1 MAQSSMLPFLKK
13 LAKNN
18 DKDWFEDHRDEY
30 DAARQAFEQL
40 TESIIQETAT
50 FDESIAHYEPKKAML
65 RIHRDMRFTK
75 NKPPYHTAFRLGLN
89 PVGKQEIAASY
100 YLNFEPG
107 NIFMGG
113 GLVGAP
119 TEAVRKVREEIDH
132 NWKEF
137 QGILQNKDFKSLF
150 DDLQK
155 TEEFSLKRPP
165 QGYDEDNP
173 AADYLKLTD
182 FVARRW
188 LNDETLSQ
196 AELVGEIVKSF
207 KAAKP
212 FLDFVNRN
220 LK

>member
-1 MAQSSMLPFLKK
+1 MLPFLKK

-30 DAARQAFEQL
+30 DAARQAFEEL
-40 TESIIQETAT
+40 TESVIQETAK
-50 FDESIAHYEPKKAML
+50 FDESIADYEPKKAML

-75 NKPPYHTAFRLGLN
+75 NKPPYHTAFRLSLN

-100 YLNFEPG
+100 YLNLEPG

-119 TEAVRKVREEIDH
+119 TEAVRKVRQEIDH
-132 NWKEF
+132 NWTEF
-137 QGILQNKDFKSLF
+137 QDILQNRDFKSRF
-150 DDLQK
+150 DDLQR

-165 QGYDEDNP
+165 KGYDEDNP
-173 AADYLKLTD
+173 ATDYLKLTD
-182 FVARRW
+182 FVARHW
-188 LNDETLSQ
+188 LKDETLSQ
-196 AELVGEIVKSF
+196 SELVSEIVKSF
-207 KAAKP
+207 NAAKP
-212 FLDFVNRN
+212 FLDFINRN

>member
-18 DKDWFEDHRDEY
+18 DKGWFEDHRDEY
-30 DAARQAFEQL
+30 DAARQEFEQL
-40 TESIIQETAT
+40 TESVIQETAK

-75 NKPPYHTAFRLGLN
+75 NKPPYHTTFRLGLN
-89 PVGKQEIAASY
+89 PVGKQAIAASY
-100 YLNFEPG
+100 YLNYEPG

-137 QGILQNKDFKSLF
+137 QGILHKQDFKSLF
-150 DDLQK
+150 NDLQK

-165 QGYDEDNP
+165 KGYAEDNP
-173 AADYLKLTD
+173 ATGYLKLTD

-188 LNDETLSQ
+188 LKDETLSQ
-196 AELVGEIVKSF
+196 PELVSEIVKSF
-207 KAAKP
+207 EAAKP